1 MTFIASRNCRETSI
15 VQGRRWNER
24 DRYGNDIYLTDER
37 WNHITEPI
45 NHPEMLAYEDQLRQT
60 IRSGRRKQDALNPQ
74 KYRYVKAF
82 DNLAEFNTHIVA
94 IVLFRFTG
102 DESGALL
109 PNNYIVTAYQKE
121 IG

>member
-1 MTFIASRNCRETSI
+1 M

-37 WNHITEPI
+37 WEHITEPT
-45 NHPEMLAYEDQLRQT
+45 NHPEMLAYEDELRQT

-74 KYRYVKAF
+74 KYRYVKAL

-94 IVLFRFTG
+94 IVLFRFIE
-102 DESGALL
+102 DENGAPL

>member
-1 MTFIASRNCRETSI
+1 MG
-15 VQGRRWNER
+15 QGRRWNER
-24 DRYGNDIYLTDER
+24 DRYGNNIYLTDER
-37 WNHITEPI
+37 WEHITEPA
-45 NHPEMLAYEDQLRQT
+45 NHPEMLAYEGELRQT

-74 KYRYVKAF
+74 KYSYVKAF

-94 IVLFRFTG
+94 IVLFRFTK
-102 DESGALL
+102 DENGAPL